1 MRIHFFTAPFYFAF
15 IWFRV
20 QGSRGGFAAFFRR
33 WYSRI
38 AAFPSRGRCPAGAD
52 RVLSLTAYLRYTH
65 CLFRSTGFHAAR
77 TLSGS
82 LRSPPSPRGEG
93 FVRRYCFSTHACI
106 RSVDMGIAVL
116 SYRSL
121 PHWGRGTASAVDRVL
136 SYTDR
141 LRRSLPLFFMPPA
154 PYPARCTRCFPH
166 GGRLGIWERGRT
178 TKKTN
183 RNGSPFLFAKLACV
197 SEVAGR
203 YRAKARKRAGL
214 ERCDRVSCGIQFI
227 SRG

>member
-1 MRIHFFTAPFYFAF
+1 MNPHFFTAPFYFAF

-20 QGSRGGFAAFFRR
+20 QGEVAASPPFFRR

-93 FVRRYCFSTHACI
+93 FVHRYCFSTHACI

-121 PHWGRGTASAVDRVL
+121 PH
-136 SYTDR
+136 
-141 LRRSLPLFFMPPA
+141 
-154 PYPARCTRCFPH
+154 

-178 TKKTN
+178 IKKAN
-183 RNGSPFLFAKLACV
+183 RKWFAFFVCPTSLRQRGRWSLPCEGPKAGGTGAMRSRFLRHTV
-197 SEVAGR
+197 H
-203 YRAKARKRAGL
+203 
-214 ERCDRVSCGIQFI
+214 QP
-227 SRG
+227 

>member
-15 IWFRV
+15 IWFKVPGSRFRV
-20 QGSRGGFAAFFRR
+20 QVAASPPFFRR

-38 AAFPSRGRCPAGAD
+38 AAFPMGD
-52 RVLSLTAYLRYTH
+52 TLEHTL
-65 CLFRSTGFHAAR
+65 CLFRSIGFHAAR
-77 TLSGS
+77 TRSGS

-121 PHWGRGTASAVDRVL
+121 PH
-136 SYTDR
+136 
-141 LRRSLPLFFMPPA
+141 
-154 PYPARCTRCFPH
+154 

-178 TKKTN
+178 IKKTN
-183 RNGSPFLFAKLACV
+183 RNGSPFLLARLACV

-214 ERCDRVSCGIQFI
+214 ERCDCVSCSIQFI
-227 SRG
+227 SRGRYFDLAKIQILHLGSPRGRILYTDLKFHIDGFRRGSHSVLLYGNHR

>member
-1 MRIHFFTAPFYFAF
+1 MNLHFFTAPFYFAV
-15 IWFRV
+15 IWFRGEV
-20 QGSRGGFAAFFRR
+20 AASPPFFRR

-77 TLSGS
+77 TLSSS
-82 LRSPPSPRGEG
+82 LRSPSSPRGEG
-93 FVRRYCFSTHACI
+93 FVHRYWFSTHACI

-141 LRRSLPLFFMPPA
+141 LRRSPPLFFMPPA
-154 PYPARCTRCFPH
+154 PYPARCTRCLPH

-178 TKKTN
+178 IKKAN
-183 RNGSPFLFAKLACV
+183 RNGSPFLVARLACV

-203 YRAKARKRAGL
+203 YRAKARKRARL